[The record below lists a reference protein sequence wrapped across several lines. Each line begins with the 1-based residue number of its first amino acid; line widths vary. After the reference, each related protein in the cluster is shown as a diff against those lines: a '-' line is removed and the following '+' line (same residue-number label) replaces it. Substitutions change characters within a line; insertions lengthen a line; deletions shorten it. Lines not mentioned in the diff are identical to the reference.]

1 MINDYVSSNQT
12 QKNPDHFTPFS
23 SEDEDVDY
31 DYDYVSS
38 NQTQKNPD
46 HFTPFSSE
54 DLMRDFAIVLINI
67 GIVTVEW
74 QIT

>member
-1 MINDYVSSNQT
+1 MPSTVLFVTQFCNFSIFYDYVDYDYDYVSSNQT

-38 NQTQKNPD
+38 NHTLV
-46 HFTPFSSE
+46 F
-54 DLMRDFAIVLINI
+54 LIRNS
-67 GIVTVEW
+67 T
-74 QIT
+74 